1 MDLADTQDLSTV
13 AGIVQKV
20 TEQFKQSS
28 ITYAHGTDNAYD
40 EACYLIFGILDLDH
54 NNLEKAREREVTV
67 NERSQIDRFV
77 SKRIKKKI
85 PTAYLLN
92 KAWFCGLRFY
102 VDERVLIP
110 RSPIAELIKNEF
122 KPWVKN
128 NGFFKAADLGTG
140 SGCIAIALAKIF
152 PEIHIDAIDV
162 SRKALE
168 VASINVKAYQC
179 EDQITLVESDFFN
192 FLDPTCDQL
201 RYDLIIS
208 NPPYVDVSEM
218 RILPDEFLHEPS
230 VGLEAGK
237 DGLESVI
244 KILCVATNFLNNDG
258 LLVVEVGKSQD
269 ILESMFPEITFTWI
283 EFKYGG
289 SGVFVFTKQELD
301 YYSKLFFD
309 NSG

>member
-1 MDLADTQDLSTV
+1 
-13 AGIVQKV
+13 
-20 TEQFKQSS
+20 
-28 ITYAHGTDNAYD
+28 
-40 EACYLIFGILDLDH
+40 
-54 NNLEKAREREVTV
+54 
-67 NERSQIDRFV
+67 
-77 SKRIKKKI
+77 
-85 PTAYLLN
+85 
-92 KAWFCGLRFY
+92 
-102 VDERVLIP
+102 
-110 RSPIAELIKNEF
+110 
-122 KPWVKN
+122 
-128 NGFFKAADLGTG
+128 
-140 SGCIAIALAKIF
+140 
-152 PEIHIDAIDV
+152 
-162 SRKALE
+162 
-168 VASINVKAYQC
+168 
-179 EDQITLVESDFFN
+179 
-192 FLDPTCDQL
+192 
-201 RYDLIIS
+201 
-208 NPPYVDVSEM
+208 M